1 MKNWGSGTGTGAD
14 AAESEL
20 FSPRDMERAEAIME
34 AVGDDTA
41 ELFGVLRNGLTGRS
55 GARAGADGRDA
66 RDRILQTFGEIR
78 AESFQEAADSARR
91 FAAMCMGAADQ
102 VNDVHN
108 RRIARCV
115 AELFEEFAQRVD
127 RVHPV
132 ARTALRDERGSGNAE
147 AAGAPRGEAAT
158 PGRNPSGRVRRDGE
172 GEEAGIGLIV
182 DNQPRR

>member
-1 MKNWGSGTGTGAD
+1 MKNWGNGTGGGTD

-132 ARTALRDERGSGNAE
+132 ARTALRDERGAAAAPAE
-147 AAGAPRGEAAT
+147 AGSARDAAAPPRRDPA
-158 PGRNPSGRVRRDGE
+158 RMRRDGE